1 LYAFIIHVIS
11 ILFYLVSTWEVKEE
25 EKEQVNTK
33 WKGDL
38 IWAFAVLVVP
48 SSFGQHKKTPN
59 RSNQLGPEKVIYVV
73 LAHVTSQIFL
83 EYYSC

>member
-38 IWAFAVLVVP
+38 IWAFSELVVP
-48 SSFGQHKKTPN
+48 SSFGQHKKNT
-59 RSNQLGPEKVIYVV
+59 Q
-73 LAHVTSQIFL
+73 
-83 EYYSC
+83 